1 MRLASAFCTYIL
13 RNTIWTSNELVG
25 VLCNLGHLPPLDHI
39 LSGSQSLENEENY
52 YFEDADN
59 YSEDV
64 DYVPSFV
71 DETEEEYVYVNTY
84 NLLILISLQAQ
95 FHTIVLQIQ

>member
-1 MRLASAFCTYIL
+1 MQKCIFC
-13 RNTIWTSNELVG
+13 S
-25 VLCNLGHLPPLDHI
+25 VLCNLAHLPPLDHI
-39 LSGSQSLENEENY
+39 LSGSQSLKNEENY

-64 DYVPSFV
+64 NYVPSFV